1 MILAAIKGQ
10 EDAIKMQTNDAYI
23 ASKSTDALLLKSLTF
38 LRTYSI
44 VLLLLMRVH
53 C

>member
-10 EDAIKMQTNDAYI
+10 EDVIRMQMNDAYI
-23 ASKSTDALLLKSLTF
+23 ASKFTDALLLKSLTF
-38 LRTYSI
+38 LRIYSI